1 MLIRMIFAVSES
13 KLARGPHHDYL
24 HIAHPGHCVSA
35 ACGKRRSL
43 RGVVL
48 RSLRL
53 GWETMKDSDN
63 LLSQIRMI
71 QARRDSVA
79 RKRHRSADD
88 LRRIHNLDMLISN
101 LSFALRQ
108 AVESENP
115 RRHLGRR
122 GWKSDYSAHD
132 I

>member
-1 MLIRMIFAVSES
+1 MLIRMIFAVSER

-53 GWETMKDSDN
+53 GWETMKFNYYQRFGVDSD
-63 LLSQIRMI
+63 QINEVQTCEAQI
-71 QARRDSVA
+71 
-79 RKRHRSADD
+79 
-88 LRRIHNLDMLISN
+88 LTRIHFGILEKSIY
-101 LSFALRQ
+101 
-108 AVESENP
+108 ENM
-115 RRHLGRR
+115 
-122 GWKSDYSAHD
+122 D
-132 I
+132 

>member
-1 MLIRMIFAVSES
+1 MSLDTTRRPRNE
-13 KLARGPHHDYL
+13 HL